1 MDGSTRTPPLCGLTS
16 NGRSRWHKGALMK
29 REEPFRILFLE
40 DSPRDAEL
48 LQHEILKAGIR
59 FVGLVVEGRT
69 EFVKGLSS
77 FAPDIILCDNNLP
90 EIDGRTA
97 LSLAREAC
105 PKTPFILVTG
115 SITDEQAADI
125 LACGATDYILKD
137 RRSRLA
143 PAVRRAL
150 DEAEERE
157 CRSRAEEAARRTE
170 EQIVSSA
177 LSDALTGLPNRRLLM
192 DCLVRALGAAHGRE
206 GFALLLFDLD
216 HFKKVNDGLG
226 HNAGDRLLVS
236 IAEKLRSLARPG
248 DTVARL
254 GGDEFAILAASVGEV
269 SEAIGLAEQVQQAL
283 LAPVDLDGNEV
294 TAPVSIGFVLGPA
307 HYDGPEGLLRDA
319 DTALYRAKELG
330 RARVEV
336 FNPSMHERVQAALRT
351 QSDLRQ
357 ALARREFRVLYQ
369 PIIWLGTNILAG
381 CEALLRWDHP
391 GRGLVPPAEF
401 IPIAEETG
409 VIVQIGE
416 WVLRE
421 ACAQAQA
428 WEDLGPAPLSM
439 AVNLSARQF
448 RERGLGR
455 TVERILH
462 ETGLPPSRLKLE
474 VTESALIHDADEA
487 ASIVHQLRGLGV
499 GFSLDDFGTG
509 HSSLSYVKRFPL
521 SDLKIDRS
529 FVTDITTNAET
540 AAIATAVVNLGHS
553 LDVTVIAEGI
563 ETEAQRLFLQSLRCD
578 AGQGYHLGRPMTAEA
593 LENLVHAE
601 QPNRHP
607 RSQSPS
613 ALAGKSLRARDRV

>member
-1 MDGSTRTPPLCGLTS
+1 ME
-16 NGRSRWHKGALMK
+16 
-29 REEPFRILFLE
+29 REEPVRILILE
-40 DSPRDAEL
+40 DSPIDAEL

-59 FVGLVVEGRT
+59 FVSLVVEGRT
-69 EFVKGLSS
+69 DFLKGLLS
-77 FAPDIILCDNNLP
+77 FAPDIILSDNNLP
-90 EIDGRTA
+90 QIDGRTA

-115 SITDEQAADI
+115 SITDEQAADL
-125 LACGATDYILKD
+125 LASGATDYILKD

-143 PAVRRAL
+143 PAIRRAL

-157 CRSRAEEAARRTE
+157 RRSRAEEAARRTE
-170 EQIVSSA
+170 ERIVHSA
-177 LSDALTGLPNRRLLM
+177 LFDALTGLPNRRHLM
-192 DCLVRALGAAHGRE
+192 DCLARALGASNGRE
-206 GFALLLFDLD
+206 GFALLLLDLD
-216 HFKKVNDGLG
+216 HFKDVNDGLG
-226 HNAGDRLLVS
+226 HDAGDSLLLS
-236 IAEKLRSLARPG
+236 IAEKLQSLARPG

-269 SEAIGLAEQVQQAL
+269 SEAISLAEQIQQTL
-283 LAPVDLDGNEV
+283 LAPVALDGNEV
-294 TAPVSIGFVLGPA
+294 TAPGSIGLVLGPA
-307 HYDGPEGLLRDA
+307 HYDGAEEILRDA
-319 DTALYRAKELG
+319 DTALYRAKERG
-330 RARVEV
+330 RARVEI
-336 FNPSMHERVQAALRT
+336 FDPSMHERVQAALRT

-369 PIIWLGTNILAG
+369 PIIWLGSNILAG
-381 CEALLRWDHP
+381 CEALVRWDHP
-391 GRGLVPPAEF
+391 VRGLVLPAEF

-409 VIVQIGE
+409 VIVPIGE

-428 WEDLGPAPLSM
+428 WEDLGPEPLSI

-462 ETGLPPSRLKLE
+462 ETGLSPDRLKLE

-487 ASIVHQLRGLGV
+487 ANIVRQLRSLGV

-509 HSSLSYVKRFPL
+509 HSSLAYVKRFPL

-529 FVTDITTNAET
+529 FVSDITTNAET
-540 AAIATAVVNLGHS
+540 AAIATAVVNLGHG
-553 LDVTVIAEGI
+553 LEVNVIAEGI
-563 ETEAQRLFLQSLRCD
+563 ETEAQRQFLQGLRCD
-578 AGQGYHLGRPMTAEA
+578 AGQGYHLGRPMTADA

-601 QPNRHP
+601 QPNR
-607 RSQSPS
+607 RPS
-613 ALAGKSLRARDRV
+613 GQPPGVPAGGSLRAGDRV